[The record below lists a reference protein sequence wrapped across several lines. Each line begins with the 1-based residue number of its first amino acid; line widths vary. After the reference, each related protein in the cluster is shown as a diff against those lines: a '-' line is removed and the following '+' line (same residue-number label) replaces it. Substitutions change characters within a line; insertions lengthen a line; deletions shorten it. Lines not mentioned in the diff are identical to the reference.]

1 MNLLQNK
8 KVLISLLKQG
18 DVLNDINGGR
28 AQTNVKIN
36 KGEQG
41 FTIKI
46 KTPTVRPEH
55 YSIFL
60 DHQRLSISTHAHH
73 PFVEEAQFITMFNR
87 SFKIPSYVDSDGIRA
102 YFQNQ
107 SLMVE
112 LPFRVMSKEQKRRIR
127 IEHL

>member
-28 AQTNVKIN
+28 AQTEVRIA
-36 KGEQG
+36 KGDDA
-41 FTIKI
+41 FTIKV
-46 KTPTVRPEH
+46 KTPSVRPEH

-60 DHQRLSISTHAHH
+60 DHQSLSISTHAHH
-73 PFVEEAQFITMFNR
+73 PFDDEAQFITMFNR
-87 SFKIPSYVDSDGIRA
+87 TFKIPNYVDSDGIKA

-107 SLMVE
+107 TLVIM
-112 LPFRVMSKEQKRRIR
+112 LPFRVLSKEQKRRIR